1 MGPPKRA
8 RGADSSYHA
17 ACTKRPRRAHTA
29 AASGADAEGAAA
41 SALAPATASVLV
53 TTGAQ
58 LRKRLPQTCGVSAAA
73 AGGLARGPHGERAG
87 PPAAAAAPAV
97 SAPPGA
103 AQAAVARPA
112 ASTPVSEPCQ
122 TPEQPIAASP
132 AEQRGA
138 RGTARPTGA
147 AGAGGAPVA
156 ETGTALE
163 TGQAARSGS
172 HAVAPATAQTAG
184 AALAA
189 GPEADPATQ
198 PRVRSAAPA
207 GACAPSAAHAGE
219 AGAAAEAAH
228 AAGAPGEPGEASDTL
243 GRRLAAA
250 AARFEERGGGFTRL
264 YECAPCSPQQRFVI
278 MLDCRFGRKHTNK

>member
-1 MGPPKRA
+1 MGPPKCA

-41 SALAPATASVLV
+41 SALALATASVLV

-73 AGGLARGPHGERAG
+73 AGGVAPGPHGERAG
-87 PPAAAAAPAV
+87 PPAAAAPAV

-112 ASTPVSEPCQ
+112 ASTPISEPSQ
-122 TPEQPIAASP
+122 TPEQPTAASP

-156 ETGTALE
+156 KTGTALE
-163 TGQAARSGS
+163 TGQAARRGL
-172 HAVAPATAQTAG
+172 HAAAPATAQTSG

-207 GACAPSAAHAGE
+207 GACALSAAHAGE

-278 MLDCRFGRKHTNK
+278 MRNCRFGQKHTNK